1 MRYVVGAA
9 DPFVIRTAHALVA
22 PGLTEHANASSNR
35 VFSATDPLRT
45 QCAETKGGH
54 FALVSAFLAKH
65 YGGVVGSRLP
75 TPIGTVTATDHHSL
89 VVAHL
94 TKFNTGSVGY
104 PASSP
109 LHTIVAGSCG
119 PETNPAGGSSQGIVT
134 AQLVG
139 VGGRAAQS
147 RARPVCEPGGTTTAK
162 GDVALVRVFLIKYYG
177 SDQAPE
183 LQGPLH
189 TVTSRDRFGLVTVSG
204 QDYAIA
210 DIGLRMLTPRELFR
224 AQGFPERYA
233 IGDGVGLN
241 LTKSAQVRMCGNSV
255 CPPVACALVSANV
268 PELAREEAV
277 A

>member
-1 MRYVVGAA
+1 M
-9 DPFVIRTAHALVA
+9 
-22 PGLTEHANASSNR
+22 
-35 VFSATDPLRT
+35 
-45 QCAETKGGH
+45 
-54 FALVSAFLAKH
+54 
-65 YGGVVGSRLP
+65 
-75 TPIGTVTATDHHSL
+75 
-89 VVAHL
+89 
-94 TKFNTGSVGY
+94 
-104 PASSP
+104 
-109 LHTIVAGSCG
+109 
-119 PETNPAGGSSQGIVT
+119 
-134 AQLVG
+134 
-139 VGGRAAQS
+139 
-147 RARPVCEPGGTTTAK
+147 
-162 GDVALVRVFLIKYYG
+162 ALVRVFLIKYYG